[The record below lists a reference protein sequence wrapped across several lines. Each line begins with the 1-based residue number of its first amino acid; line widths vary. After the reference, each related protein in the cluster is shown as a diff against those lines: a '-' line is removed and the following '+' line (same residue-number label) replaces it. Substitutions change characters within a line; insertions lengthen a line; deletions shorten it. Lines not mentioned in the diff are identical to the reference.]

1 MSRSWPGEEEGTS
14 LQLEGTADAKP
25 PWGTALHCFGAWKDA
40 RVTEP
45 GELGRVTLPG
55 ACEPAGETRQALVG
69 QVK

>member
-1 MSRSWPGEEEGTS
+1 MKRKG
-14 LQLEGTADAKP
+14 QAFKVEGTADAKP
-25 PWGTALHCFGAWKDA
+25 QWGTALHCFGAWKDA

-45 GELGRVTLPG
+45 GELGRVTLPR